1 MIVSTSLG
9 GGAAGIG
16 VGDDRQL
23 SIAGRPVDVHVVA
36 ARDTFPSVPA
46 TADFMVVDR
55 ASLEARLGG
64 VTLAT
69 RVWYLAA
76 PDDAASPIRAS
87 LAQHA
92 PGVAVAARAEET
104 EALRDQ
110 PMVGGIAG
118 GVTGAALVA
127 GAYAALA
134 VIIALILAGA
144 ARASEVAYLR
154 LLGLTRRQVVGLVVV
169 EHGPTVVVAF
179 VAGIALGLG
188 LFLVLRPGLGLD
200 TVVGSD
206 IAVPLQVEPAHLVLL
221 LLGSVAIVA
230 AGIAAGTAAQRHA
243 TPVAAV
249 RGSAE

>member
-1 MIVSTSLG
+1 M
-9 GGAAGIG
+9 
-16 VGDDRQL
+16 
-23 SIAGRPVDVHVVA
+23 
-36 ARDTFPSVPA
+36 
-46 TADFMVVDR
+46 
-55 ASLEARLGG
+55 
-64 VTLAT
+64 
-69 RVWYLAA
+69 
-76 PDDAASPIRAS
+76 
-87 LAQHA
+87 
-92 PGVAVAARAEET
+92 AARAEET